1 MARTHRIF
9 NSRRLIVL
17 LSLLLVAGFF
27 ATTLSSYYVS
37 KQAILDAIIG
47 RELPLTSNNIYTQ
60 IQKDL
65 VQPVLISSTMANDT
79 FLRSWVIKGEKNPNE
94 IAHYLEEVKKR
105 YGAFSSFF
113 VSDRSSNYYTG
124 GGVLKHISSR
134 EPRDIWY
141 YRVRDM
147 KEPYEINVDPDLAN
161 KDTLTIFV
169 NYRVFDFENRYI
181 GATGIGLT
189 VDAVRRLIT
198 DYQQRYKRTIYFT
211 NTEGK
216 MVLFSDQSGRKESNL
231 RATQGLNKI
240 LDRILLEKHGSY
252 QYVAAD
258 GSVNLVNVSFI
269 PELKWYLFVE
279 RSEEEALAGIRQTLY
294 FNLVICLAVT
304 LIVLILTH
312 IALNRYQ
319 RRIEEMASTDKL
331 TGLFNRQ
338 AFSILIDRRLAEY
351 RRNPHPFSM
360 LLADIDQF
368 KSIND
373 QNGHLCG
380 DQILNQVAQLF
391 RDCLRDSD
399 IVVRWGGEEF
409 LVILKDCGLEKA
421 QQTAEKLR
429 QDFEKAHFEGCGK
442 QIKVTMSIGVSQYD
456 EAETIEQTIS
466 RADAG
471 LYQAKKGGRN
481 RVCTATST

>member
-37 KQAILDAIIG
+37 KQAILDAIVG

-79 FLRSWVIKGEKNPNE
+79 FLRSWVIKGEKNTNE
-94 IAHYLEEVKKR
+94 MAHYLKEIKDR

-113 VSDRSSNYYTG
+113 VSDRSANYYTG
-124 GGVLKHISSR
+124 AGILKHISPR

-161 KDTLTIFV
+161 KDTLTIFI

-181 GATGIGLT
+181 GATGVGLT
-189 VDAVRRLIT
+189 VDAVRKLIT
-198 DYQQRYKRTIYFT
+198 EYQQRYQRTIYFT
-211 NTEGK
+211 NAEGK
-216 MVLFSDQSGRKESNL
+216 MVLFGNQSGRKESNL
-231 RATQGLNKI
+231 RDTQGLNVL
-240 LDRILLEKHGSY
+240 LDRILLEKYGSY

-258 GSVNLVNVSFI
+258 GSVNLVNVSYI

-279 RSEEEALAGIRQTLY
+279 RSEEEALAGIRKTLY
-294 FNLVICLAVT
+294 FNLAICLAVT
-304 LIVLILTH
+304 LIVLMLTYV
-312 IALNRYQ
+312 ALNRYQ

-338 AFSILIDRRLAEY
+338 AFAILIDRLLAEH
-351 RRNPHPFSM
+351 RRNPQPFSV
-360 LLADIDQF
+360 LLADLDQF

-380 DQILNQVAQLF
+380 DQILSQVAQLF
-391 RDCLRDSD
+391 HACLRESD
-399 IVVRWGGEEF
+399 IIVRWGGEEF
-409 LVILKDCGLEKA
+409 LVILKDCDLEKA

-429 QDFEKAHFEGCGK
+429 QDFEKTHFEGDGK
-442 QIKVTMSIGVSQYD
+442 HIKVTMSIGVSQYD
-456 EAETIEQTIS
+456 GTEAIEHTIN
-466 RADAG
+466 RADTG
-471 LYQAKKGGRN
+471 LYQAKNSGRN
-481 RVCTATST
+481 RVCTAASN